1 MVIETNIT
9 KMFGVKTPIL
19 NAPMGPFL
27 TNEISIAV
35 CEAGG
40 LGVVSHTA
48 GLEATYSSYLNV
60 DMYYRKL
67 INSRVGI

>member
-9 KMFGVKTPIL
+9 KMFGVKNPIL

-27 TNEISIAV
+27 TNEISVAV

-48 GLEATYSSYLNV
+48 GLEA
-60 DMYYRKL
+60 RKL
-67 INSRVGI
+67 FYEMLEDPEKQAQYEGRVL